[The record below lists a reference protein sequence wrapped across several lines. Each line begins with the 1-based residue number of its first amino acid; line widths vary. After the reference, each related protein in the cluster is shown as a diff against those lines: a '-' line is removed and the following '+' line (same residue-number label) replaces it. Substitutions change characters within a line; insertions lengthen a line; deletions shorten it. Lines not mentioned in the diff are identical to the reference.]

1 MERTRRAVLVVA
13 IAWVF
18 VLGVTLVGCGGN
30 TEDNKA
36 NFVGEWTLSEMAD
49 GSEAIKEDDLAK
61 WGLTVTLT
69 NKEDGTGSLDMMGEA
84 MEYTWVAD
92 GATQMTLAGSDGG
105 KGTFTLS
112 DGVLSGKED
121 GTSMSFVKAD
131 ASGSSSQGG
140 SGA

>member
-1 MERTRRAVLVVA
+1 MERTRRAVLVAAV
-13 IAWVF
+13 AWVF

-49 GSEAIKEDDLAK
+49 GSETIKGDDLAK

-69 NKEDGTGSLDMMGEA
+69 NKEDGTSMG
-84 MEYTWVAD
+84 
-92 GATQMTLAGSDGG
+92 
-105 KGTFTLS
+105 
-112 DGVLSGKED
+112 
-121 GTSMSFVKAD
+121 FVKAD
-131 ASGSSSQGG
+131 ASGSSSRGG